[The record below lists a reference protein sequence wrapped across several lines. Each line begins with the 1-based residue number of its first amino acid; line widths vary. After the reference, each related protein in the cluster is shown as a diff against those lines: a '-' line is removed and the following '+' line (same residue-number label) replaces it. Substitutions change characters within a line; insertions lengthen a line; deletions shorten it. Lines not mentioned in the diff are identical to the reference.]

1 MTDVDAARQRY
12 VEAIE
17 KRERISSA
25 ALLRALVGVPRE
37 RFLGPGPWRIRKD
50 GGQPYRLTA
59 GADPVHLYDD
69 MLVAID
75 ARRRLDTG
83 LPSLWAHFI
92 DGLDIKGGARVV
104 QIGCGLGY
112 YTAIL
117 AEIAGPKGAV
127 LALECDKRLAARARA
142 NLRDYRNV
150 DVVRA
155 DACRRIEGRADVI
168 IAHAGFSSPHPLWIK
183 SLRPN
188 GRLLLPLTGKDRE
201 GTVIRITRHGR
212 VFEAEAI
219 RRIKIFPG
227 QGRGTSALE
236 VRVTD
241 WWERALALGPLRFR
255 SIEHGLPSDRKANS
269 KSGRE
274 PLTSSGRRPG

>member
-1 MTDVDAARQRY
+1 MIDLDAARRRY
-12 VEAIE
+12 VETIE

-25 ALLRALVGVPRE
+25 PLLRALAAVPRE
-37 RFLGPGPWRIRKD
+37 RFLGPGPWRIRID
-50 GGQPYRLTA
+50 GGQAYRLTA
-59 GADPVHLYDD
+59 SADPIRLYDD
-69 MLVAID
+69 VLVAID

-92 DGLDIKGGARVV
+92 DVLDVAAGARVV

-127 LALECDKRLAARARA
+127 LALECDKGLAARARA
-142 NLRDYRNV
+142 NLRDYKNV
-150 DVVRA
+150 EIVCADATRKMDSRA
-155 DACRRIEGRADVI
+155 DFV
-168 IAHAGFSSPHPLWIK
+168 IAHAGFSSPHPLWIR

-201 GTVIRITRHGR
+201 GTVIRIMRQDSI
-212 VFEAEAI
+212 FEADAI

-227 QGRGTSALE
+227 QGRGTTALE
-236 VRVTD
+236 ARVTD

-255 SIEHGLPSDRKANS
+255 SIEQGLPSERRAARK
-269 KSGRE
+269 
-274 PLTSSGRRPG
+274 TD